1 MWYKEGRERQ
11 EDMYSLGHGT
21 LSSVLSP
28 ASQSHDELIGSLNPG
43 YAGGLAGRQILSFK
57 KKAAGGGAMTTLF
70 VGIDVSKDSSA
81 AQGLGA
87 DGEERFS
94 EVFPMDSD
102 GFAKLY
108 EVITR
113 HSADLSEVM
122 VGLESTACYHI
133 NLFSFLTAKG
143 ITAVVINPLLI
154 ANFSKLSLRKTKTDR
169 KDALTIAQFL
179 IAHKDS
185 INQVAVSQDLQDF
198 RDMARERE
206 SVCQMICIQKT
217 EMKRL
222 LQTTFPELEKLCR
235 ITGKVMLDFI
245 ESFPSARLVRAAKP
259 KVIKKMLSRK
269 GVDTRL
275 TFTAEDI
282 IQAANNS
289 VATASPGKELIL
301 KGKIATLKHLE
312 VRRDELT
319 EALTEYCRATMVEDL
334 DIVTSVPGISMGTA
348 TTFLAELGSIGKF
361 TSYKKVIAFAG
372 IDPSVYQS
380 GKFEGTGK
388 ISKRGNRHLRRII
401 WLMTISVILHNPA
414 FRDFFM
420 RKRKEG
426 QAYKK
431 AVLATSH
438 KLIRVLFA
446 LLTKRTHFCASCA

>member
-1 MWYKEGRERQ
+1 
-11 EDMYSLGHGT
+11 
-21 LSSVLSP
+21 
-28 ASQSHDELIGSLNPG
+28 
-43 YAGGLAGRQILSFK
+43 LAGRHILSFRE
-57 KKAAGGGAMTTLF
+57 AAGGGAMTKLF

-81 AQGLGA
+81 ARGLGA
-87 DGEERFS
+87 NGEEMFS
-94 EVFPMDSD
+94 LVFAMDSG
-102 GFAKLY
+102 GFATLY
-108 EVITR
+108 EAITK

-169 KDALTIAQFL
+169 KDALTIAQFML
-179 IAHKDS
+179 SHKDS
-185 INQVAVSQDLQDF
+185 ITQVPLSQDHQDF

-206 SVCQMICIQKT
+206 SLIQMICVQKV

-222 LQTTFPELEKLCR
+222 LQTTFPELERLCD
-235 ITGKVMLDFI
+235 IDTKVMLDFI
-245 ESFPSARLVRAAKP
+245 EALPSARLVRAAKP
-259 KVIKKMLSRK
+259 KMLQKMLTRK

-282 IQAANNS
+282 IGAAKNS

-312 VRRDELT
+312 GRRDDLT
-319 EALTEYCRATMVEDL
+319 EALTEYCKATMLEDL
-334 DIVTSVPGISMGTA
+334 EIVTSVPGINKGTA
-348 TTFLAELGSIGKF
+348 TTFLAELGSIEHF
-361 TSYKKVIAFAG
+361 SSYKKLIAFAG

-380 GKFEGTGK
+380 GKYEGTGR
-388 ISKRGNRHLRRII
+388 ISKRGNRHLRRVI
-401 WLMTISVILHNPA
+401 WLMTITVIQHNPT
-414 FRDFFM
+414 FRAFFM
-420 RKRKEG
+420 RKRSEG

-431 AVLATSH
+431 AVFATSH

-446 LLTKRTHFCASCA
+446 LLTKRTHFQGSCG